1 MKAGVVYMPLEDL
14 QLIHAKRKVADAILS
29 ERARAVGLMASRVEG
44 LKVANGLLEAENQ
57 RARYEVAKAWEAA
70 ALCKDDLVASERKVA
85 KCKDDLEA
93 SERKL
98 ARLRPWATVGK
109 VTVCLSAVAVAV
121 AGVGIVTDTI
131 NK

>member
-57 RARYEVAKAWEAA
+57 RARDEVAKAWEAA
-70 ALCKDDLVASERKVA
+70 ALCKDDLEASERKV
-85 KCKDDLEA
+85 
-93 SERKL
+93 